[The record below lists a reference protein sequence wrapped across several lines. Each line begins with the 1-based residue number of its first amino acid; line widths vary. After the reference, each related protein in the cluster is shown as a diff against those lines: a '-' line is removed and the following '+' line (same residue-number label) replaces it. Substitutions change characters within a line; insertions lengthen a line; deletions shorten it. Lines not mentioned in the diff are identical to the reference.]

1 MRCNRLKG
9 ASIIAAGWGKLTHLF
24 APAKFLMPLIR
35 FRILMT
41 CAAIAACATTAN
53 AAVYG
58 KVENGRVSM
67 LYADTPPADRSYK
80 LYSNGNGRF
89 NIHPNAY
96 RSLQM
101 RNQAKAE
108 LAALEAQF
116 ANGRATAANGR
127 ANYGPVAMPS
137 TFDKHILAA
146 SQETKVDAGLI
157 KAVISVE
164 SGYNPT
170 ARSPKGATGL
180 MQLMP
185 ETARRYGVKDIRDPR
200 ENIHGGARYLRDLM
214 TMFNND
220 IHLVLAAY
228 NAGEEAVMKYGRR
241 IPPYA
246 ETTAYVPKVLS
257 RYKKSPLAAAEK
269 TPLAAS
275 TSGD

>member
-1 MRCNRLKG
+1 MKG
-9 ASIIAAGWGKLTHLF
+9 ASIIAADWGKLTYLF
-24 APAKFLMPLIR
+24 ARQRTPMPLIR
-35 FRILMT
+35 FRFLLT
-41 CAAIAACATTAN
+41 CAALAACATTVN

-67 LYADTPPADRSYK
+67 LYADVPPADRSYK

-101 RNQAKAE
+101 RTQAKAE

-116 ANGRATAANGR
+116 ANGRATASYGR

-146 SQETKVDAGLI
+146 AAETKVDAGLI

-164 SGYNPT
+164 SGYNPL

-214 TMFNND
+214 VMFGND

-228 NAGEEAVMKYGRR
+228 NAGEEAVMKYGRK
-241 IPPYA
+241 IPPFA
-246 ETTAYVPKVLS
+246 ETVAYVPKVLS
-257 RYKKSPLAAAEK
+257 RYKKSPPAALDK

-275 TSGD
+275 VSGD